1 MPFELKNV
9 EATYQGLVIKM
20 FTNLI
25 GKTMELYVDEM
36 LVKSLKAND
45 HVMHLNNTFWSYEGT
60 R

>member
-45 HVMHLNNTFWSYEGT
+45 HVMHLKNTFWSYEGT